1 VLPVA
6 ELTAIHEN
14 HHMRANRA
22 LVVEHV
28 RPGARV
34 PPEDGIQHLTN
45 RFTFDARGRTA
56 HVALEA
62 VFRGNPRARA
72 YVLDEQG
79 AVRPH
84 MVVFVDGRQ
93 VSDRQHL
100 SDPVRHD
107 GEIYVAQALSGG

>member
-1 VLPVA
+1 MPTVTFTANIQRHVSCPV
-6 ELTAIHEN
+6 TCVDGDTV
-14 HHMRANRA
+14 RQA
-22 LVVEHV
+22 L
-28 RPGARV
+28 
-34 PPEDGIQHLTN
+34 D
-45 RFTFDARGRTA
+45 
-56 HVALEA
+56 A

-93 VSDRQHL
+93 VLDRQHL
-100 SDPVRHD
+100 SDPVPRD